1 MILFQDRRGQVWQ
14 VQQREDIKERLHV
27 QGSARDL
34 KVIDSDRIEGEEE
47 EEEYD
52 DEEEEEDEEYGNE
65 WSSVSNP
72 LGIDFAAKNDQVF
85 QSSAAPSN
93 ES

>member
-14 VQQREDIKERLHV
+14 VQQRDDIKERLQV

-34 KVIDSDRIEGEEE
+34 KVIDSDRLEGEDE

-52 DEEEEEDEEYGNE
+52 DEEEEEEEYGNE

-85 QSSAAPSN
+85 QSTAAPPN